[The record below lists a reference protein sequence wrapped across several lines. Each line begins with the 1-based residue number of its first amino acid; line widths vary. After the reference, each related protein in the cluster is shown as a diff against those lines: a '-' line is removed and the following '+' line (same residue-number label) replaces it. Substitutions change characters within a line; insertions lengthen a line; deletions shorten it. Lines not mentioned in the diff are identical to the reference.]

1 MVKRGRPFE
10 PGNQYGCGRPRG
22 SRNKR
27 GLQAQQLLESHA
39 ESVVRRA
46 LVEAMKGDASLLR
59 TLLSHILPRR
69 RDAPVKTG
77 PLPVATV
84 EELAQSSEA
93 VFQRVA
99 SGQITLQE
107 AHELSALIESRRR
120 VIETRDLDVR
130 LRALEEATGAQK

>member
-69 RDAPVKTG
+69 RDAPVKTDAG
-77 PLPVATV
+77 PGVTRWPADMPLAGGQECAKTRAVEPVF
-84 EELAQSSEA
+84 A
-93 VFQRVA
+93 VNHGVQMFLNA
-99 SGQITLQE
+99 I
-107 AHELSALIESRRR
+107 RRF
-120 VIETRDLDVR
+120 
-130 LRALEEATGAQK
+130 